1 LYRNCRRSD
10 SDSSLL
16 EQDSVADRN
25 RVKPVFEKR
34 LDVRAENFD
43 AIYDDAMRVFLPS
56 GEIDLAD
63 LAAPYE
69 DVRSQAPTAPPVPL
83 ASVVDYSILQE
94 VRKAIR

>member
-1 LYRNCRRSD
+1 MYRA
-10 SDSSLL
+10 LT
-16 EQDSVADRN
+16 VMKADRN

-34 LDVRAENFD
+34 LDLRAENFD

-69 DVRSQAPTAPPVPL
+69 DARSQAPTAPPVPL